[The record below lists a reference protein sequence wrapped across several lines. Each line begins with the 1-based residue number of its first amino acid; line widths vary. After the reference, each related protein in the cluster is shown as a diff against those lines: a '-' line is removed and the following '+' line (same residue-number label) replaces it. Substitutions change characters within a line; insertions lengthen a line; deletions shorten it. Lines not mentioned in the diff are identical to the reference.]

1 MLTKL
6 KRILNT
12 YTEEELNNM
21 DLWIN
26 SDDRIEQI
34 LISDFSIDLITEEA
48 EVLINGFI
56 DKERKKIYVENK

>member
-12 YTEEELNNM
+12 YTEEELNNI

-34 LISDFSIDLITEEA
+34 LISDFSIDLITNRA
-48 EVLINGFI
+48 EVLIDGFI
-56 DKERKKIYVENK
+56 DKERKDIYVENK